1 MTDKQG
7 APAVSLKNLAVG
19 GISVSGLSPLQIS
32 LGSIALTS
40 PNVNVVM
47 NKNGT
52 INLASLGTPSS
63 APAPA
68 AKADSSAASKPQPK
82 AQVSASSSSSPA
94 INVGKITLTD
104 GRVRYTDNS
113 IEPTFK
119 LNASNL
125 AGSLSNYS
133 TTIKGYATIDVK
145 GLLNGTPMNISGT
158 INPFESKL
166 KLAMKGEV
174 TSLSLPAFSPFSA
187 KFTGHPIEKG
197 LLTYK
202 GTFDINQDKLTSENA
217 LVINKLEFGSQ
228 VPDAKDA
235 LPVGLAVSLLQDRQG
250 QIDLNIPVSGSL
262 DDPEFSVGGII
273 VKVIVN
279 LISKAVT
286 APFAL
291 IGSMFGGEDMD
302 LNNLQFATG
311 SARLDEKTIKALN
324 IVAKAMQDR
333 PGIKIQIIGMA
344 SEKEDGEGLKEQLL
358 MRDMRYAIYRDT
370 TSATNAKVLTAAQ
383 IDKAIKQLYSE
394 STAPNKPKNADIEQM
409 KAFLMKNQ
417 RVATADLKQLAD
429 RRATAVRN
437 YLIQKE
443 KIAADRLFISTS
455 KTQRGDQVVPGVA
468 LGLQD

>member
-7 APAVSLKNLAVG
+7 APAVALKNLAVG

-32 LGSIALTS
+32 LGTIALTS

-47 NKNGT
+47 NKNGS
-52 INLASLGTPSS
+52 INLASLGTPSNV
-63 APAPA
+63 PAPA
-68 AKADSSAASKPQPK
+68 ASSDKSASAKPQPK

-133 TTIKGYATIDVK
+133 TTTKGNATVDVK

-202 GTFDINQDKLTSENA
+202 GAFDINQDKLTSENA

-291 IGSMFGGEDMD
+291 IGSMFGGEDM
-302 LNNLQFATG
+302 NNLQFATG

-409 KAFLMKNQ
+409 KAFLLKNQ

-429 RRATAVRN
+429 RRAAAVRN

-443 KIAADRLFISTS
+443 KVAADRLFISTS

>member
-1 MTDKQG
+1 M
-7 APAVSLKNLAVG
+7 
-19 GISVSGLSPLQIS
+19 
-32 LGSIALTS
+32 
-40 PNVNVVM
+40 
-47 NKNGT
+47 
-52 INLASLGTPSS
+52 
-63 APAPA
+63 
-68 AKADSSAASKPQPK
+68 
-82 AQVSASSSSSPA
+82 
-94 INVGKITLTD
+94 
-104 GRVRYTDNS
+104 
-113 IEPTFK
+113 
-119 LNASNL
+119 
-125 AGSLSNYS
+125 
-133 TTIKGYATIDVK
+133 K

-202 GTFDINQDKLTSENA
+202 GAFDINQDKLTSENA

-235 LPVGLAVSLLQDRQG
+235 LPVGLAVRFCRSRQDM
-250 QIDLNIPVSGSL
+250 DLTCNIPGFRLL

-324 IVAKAMQDR
+324 IVAKSHAGPPGHQD
-333 PGIKIQIIGMA
+333 P
-344 SEKEDGEGLKEQLL
+344 DH
-358 MRDMRYAIYRDT
+358 RYG
-370 TSATNAKVLTAAQ
+370 
-383 IDKAIKQLYSE
+383 
-394 STAPNKPKNADIEQM
+394 
-409 KAFLMKNQ
+409 F
-417 RVATADLKQLAD
+417 
-429 RRATAVRN
+429 
-437 YLIQKE
+437 
-443 KIAADRLFISTS
+443 
-455 KTQRGDQVVPGVA
+455 
-468 LGLQD
+468 

>member
-1 MTDKQG
+1 MKSGRHASRVLRDNQFFVGWDNHRRTGTFFVDETRFAETCGQVTFVVYFKAQNAQFAQRQFTNHCGIFTDTTSEYNSVQTTIHQRSVG
-7 APAVSLKNLAVG
+7 TDVFRQAVA
-19 GISVSGLSPLQIS
+19 
-32 LGSIALTS
+32 
-40 PNVNVVM
+40 VNVHCTFSVFFSRVVIF
-47 NKNGT
+47 N
-52 INLASLGTPSS
+52 I
-63 APAPA
+63 A
-68 AKADSSAASKPQPK
+68 A
-82 AQVSASSSSSPA
+82 
-94 INVGKITLTD
+94 
-104 GRVRYTDNS
+104 
-113 IEPTFK
+113 
-119 LNASNL
+119 
-125 AGSLSNYS
+125 
-133 TTIKGYATIDVK
+133 
-145 GLLNGTPMNISGT
+145 
-158 INPFESKL
+158 
-166 KLAMKGEV
+166 
-174 TSLSLPAFSPFSA
+174 
-187 KFTGHPIEKG
+187 
-197 LLTYK
+197 
-202 GTFDINQDKLTSENA
+202 
-217 LVINKLEFGSQ
+217 NKLEFGSQ

-383 IDKAIKQLYSE
+383 IDKAIKQLYTVFSRL
-394 STAPNKPKNADIEQM
+394 SA
-409 KAFLMKNQ
+409 KAS
-417 RVATADLKQLAD
+417 
-429 RRATAVRN
+429 RASR
-437 YLIQKE
+437 
-443 KIAADRLFISTS
+443 S
-455 KTQRGDQVVPGVA
+455 GVNHWP
-468 LGLQD
+468 L

>member
-1 MTDKQG
+1 M
-7 APAVSLKNLAVG
+7 N
-19 GISVSGLSPLQIS
+19 SV
-32 LGSIALTS
+32 
-40 PNVNVVM
+40 
-47 NKNGT
+47 
-52 INLASLGTPSS
+52 
-63 APAPA
+63 
-68 AKADSSAASKPQPK
+68 
-82 AQVSASSSSSPA
+82 
-94 INVGKITLTD
+94 
-104 GRVRYTDNS
+104 
-113 IEPTFK
+113 
-119 LNASNL
+119 
-125 AGSLSNYS
+125 
-133 TTIKGYATIDVK
+133 
-145 GLLNGTPMNISGT
+145 
-158 INPFESKL
+158 
-166 KLAMKGEV
+166 
-174 TSLSLPAFSPFSA
+174 
-187 KFTGHPIEKG
+187 
-197 LLTYK
+197 
-202 GTFDINQDKLTSENA
+202 
-217 LVINKLEFGSQ
+217 SQ

-302 LNNLQFATG
+302 LNNLQFASG

-394 STAPNKPKNADIEQM
+394 STAPNKPKNTDIEQM

-429 RRATAVRN
+429 RRAAAVGLLDSERKSCCRSTV
-437 YLIQKE
+437 YFDIRDSARRSSCARRCLGSARLILTGRTVFN
-443 KIAADRLFISTS
+443 KITNP
-455 KTQRGDQVVPGVA
+455 RGATWFRQGP
-468 LGLQD
+468 